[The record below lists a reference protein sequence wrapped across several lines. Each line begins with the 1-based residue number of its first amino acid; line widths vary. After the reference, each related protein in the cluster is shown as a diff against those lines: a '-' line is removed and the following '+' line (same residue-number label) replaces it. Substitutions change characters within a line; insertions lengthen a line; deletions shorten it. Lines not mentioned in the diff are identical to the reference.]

1 MDMAEAPVDDAGR
14 VAGRGRGCQ
23 SGAGAAAGDGYAR
36 REPGS
41 RHHLGS
47 QGFAASGIDQD
58 AAEDLDLAVR
68 LADDQHFA

>member
-1 MDMAEAPVDDAGR
+1 MTRAEWPD
-14 VAGRGRGCQ
+14 
-23 SGAGAAAGDGYAR
+23 GAGDVNRGEVAAAGDGYAR

-58 AAEDLDLAVR
+58 AAEDLDVAVR
-68 LADDQHFA
+68 LADDQDFA